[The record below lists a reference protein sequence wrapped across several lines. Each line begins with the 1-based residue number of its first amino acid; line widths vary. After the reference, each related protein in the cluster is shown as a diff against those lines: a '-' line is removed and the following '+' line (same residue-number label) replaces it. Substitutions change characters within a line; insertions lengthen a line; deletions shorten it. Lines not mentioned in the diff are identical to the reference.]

1 MGEGNMKDQEPLS
14 PPPLKEGMKK
24 WKWFLFGAIIIFAG
38 LVFYRGWGFTQKR
51 SGPQRAAKT
60 EVPVQVISV
69 VLKPLTYSM
78 KVTGDIM
85 PLMQVDLFPKVSGYL
100 ERIDVHIGDIVK
112 QGQVIAQIDRR
123 DYVHKVR
130 EIEAK
135 VAQAK
140 AQLTELETG
149 TRTEE
154 LRQAEEVVRQARS
167 RFENAKVQRERIE
180 ALYKREVI
188 SKKERDVTDME
199 YTVAEAQLAS
209 SQQQL
214 KLLQFGARQE
224 VKDASQAKLKEM
236 EAILEQE
243 RNHLKDT
250 QIVAPFRGE
259 ISKKYVDAGAFVS
272 PSSPSTPLVSL
283 VHTETL
289 KIVANVLEK
298 DIPLLKPGMKAK
310 IRVESYPEKVFE
322 GRVEKINS
330 ALELST
336 RTLQAEIYVLNTN
349 RFLKPGMFA
358 NVEVVLLEKP
368 QTLVIP
374 REAVIETGNELS
386 VFVVEGTQAVR
397 KPITMGYE
405 QNRMVEVLKGL
416 KEGDQ
421 VIVKGQQLIKD
432 GSAIRVVEGS

>member
-1 MGEGNMKDQEPLS
+1 MGEGDMKDPEPLN
-14 PPPLKEGMKK
+14 PLSTRPKGK
-24 WKWFLFGAIIIFAG
+24 WKWLFLGAIILLAG
-38 LVFYRGWGFTQKR
+38 LVLYKAWGFTQKK
-51 SGPQRAAKT
+51 SGTQRAVRL
-60 EVPVQVISV
+60 EIPVQITPAVS
-69 VLKPLTYSM
+69 KPLTYSI

-100 ERIDVHIGDIVK
+100 ERMDAHIGDIMK
-112 QGQVIAQIDRR
+112 QGQVIAQIERT
-123 DYVHKVR
+123 DYIHKVR

-135 VAQAK
+135 VAQVR
-140 AQLTELETG
+140 AQLSELETG

-154 LRQAEEVVRQARS
+154 LRQAEEAVRQAQS
-167 RFENAKVQRERIE
+167 RFENAKLQRDRIE

-209 SQQQL
+209 SQQQF
-214 KLLQFGARQE
+214 KLLQLGARQE
-224 VKDASQAKLKEM
+224 VREASQAKLKEM

-250 QIVAPFRGE
+250 RVVAPFQGE
-259 ISKKYVDAGAFVS
+259 ISRKYVDAGAFVS

-298 DIPLLKPGMKAK
+298 DIALLKAGMKAK

-330 ALELST
+330 SLDLST
-336 RTLQAEIYVLNTN
+336 RTLQAEIYIMNKDRT
-349 RFLKPGMFA
+349 LKPGMFA

-374 REAVIETGNELS
+374 KEAVVEAGNEMS
-386 VFVVEGTQAVR
+386 VYVVEGKQATR
-397 KPITMGYE
+397 KPITVGYE
-405 QNRMVEVLKGL
+405 QDRMVEVLKGL
-416 KEGDQ
+416 NAGDQ
-421 VIVKGQQLIKD
+421 VIIKGQQLIKD

>member
-1 MGEGNMKDQEPLS
+1 VKEQDSLNT
-14 PPPLKEGMKK
+14 PLKKPGRR
-24 WKWFLFGAIIIFAG
+24 WKWILLAAVVLLAA
-38 LVFYRGWGFTQKR
+38 LVLYRGWGFTQKR
-51 SGPQRAAKT
+51 SGPQRSAKT
-60 EVPVQVISV
+60 EVPVQVTSAA
-69 VLKPLTYSM
+69 LKPLTYSM
-78 KVTGDIM
+78 RVTGDIM

-100 ERIDVHIGDIVK
+100 ERMDVHIGDVVK
-112 QGQVIAQIDRR
+112 QGQVIAQIDRT
-123 DYVHKVR
+123 DFLQKVR

-140 AQLTELETG
+140 AQLAELETG

-154 LRQAEEVVRQARS
+154 LRQAEEAVRQAQS
-167 RFENAKVQRERIE
+167 RFENAKLQRERIE

-188 SKKERDVTDME
+188 SKKERDTTDME

-209 SQQQL
+209 SQQHLKQL
-214 KLLQFGARQE
+214 RDGARQE

-243 RNHLKDT
+243 RTRLQNAKL
-250 QIVAPFRGE
+250 VAPFRGE
-259 ISKKYVDAGAFVS
+259 ISRKYVDAGALV
-272 PSSPSTPLVSL
+272 SPSTPLVSL

-289 KIVANVLEK
+289 KVIANVLEK

-358 NVEVVLLEKP
+358 NVEVVLLEKS
-368 QTLVIP
+368 QTLIIP
-374 REAVIETGNELS
+374 REAVIEAGSELS
-386 VFVVEGTQAVR
+386 VFVVEGKQAVR
-397 KPITMGYE
+397 RPITLGYE
-405 QNRMVEVLKGL
+405 QDRFVEVLKGIN
-416 KEGDQ
+416 EGEQ
-421 VIVKGQQLIKD
+421 VIIKGQQLIKD
-432 GSAIRVVEGS
+432 GSVIRVVEGS

>member
-1 MGEGNMKDQEPLS
+1 MKNQMPLQG
-14 PPPLKEGMKK
+14 PLKKSRTN
-24 WKWFLFGAIIIFAG
+24 WKWFLLAIVIMLAG
-38 LVFYRGWGFTQKR
+38 LALFRGWGFTQKR
-51 SGPQRAAKT
+51 SGSQRAAKM
-60 EVPVQVISV
+60 EIPVQVISTA
-69 VLKPLTYSM
+69 LKPLTYSM
-78 KVTGDIM
+78 RVTGDIM

-100 ERIDVHIGDIVK
+100 ERIDVHIGDVVR
-112 QGQVIAQIDRR
+112 QGQVIAQIDRS
-123 DYVHKVR
+123 DYLHKVR

-140 AQLTELETG
+140 AQLAEIETG
-149 TRTEE
+149 TRIEE
-154 LRQAEEVVRQARS
+154 LRQAEEAVKQAQS
-167 RFENAKVQRERIE
+167 RFENARLHRERIG
-180 ALYKREVI
+180 ALFRRQVI
-188 SKKERDVTDME
+188 SKKEMDGAEME

-224 VKDASQAKLKEM
+224 VKEASQAKLKEM

-259 ISKKYVDAGAFVS
+259 ISRKYVDAGAFVS

-322 GRVEKINS
+322 GSVEKINS

-336 RTLQAEIYVLNTN
+336 RTLQAEIYIPNPN
-349 RFLKPGMFA
+349 RFLKPGMFS

-374 REAVIETGNELS
+374 REAILEAKNEMS
-386 VFVVEGTQAVR
+386 VFVVEGKQAVR
-397 KPITMGYE
+397 RPITIGYE
-405 QNRMVEVLKGL
+405 QDHMVEVLKGL
-416 KEGDQ
+416 NQGDQ
-421 VIVKGQQLIKD
+421 VIIKGQQLIKE
-432 GSAIRVVEGS
+432 GSAVRVVEGS